1 MRVGQDDDDSENSK
15 IMIFMIGQSLL
26 SRGRE
31 DEKVHSLADFN
42 GKAE

>member
-1 MRVGQDDDDSENSK
+1 MRVGQDDDDSEKS
-15 IMIFMIGQSLL
+15 MIFMIGQSLL